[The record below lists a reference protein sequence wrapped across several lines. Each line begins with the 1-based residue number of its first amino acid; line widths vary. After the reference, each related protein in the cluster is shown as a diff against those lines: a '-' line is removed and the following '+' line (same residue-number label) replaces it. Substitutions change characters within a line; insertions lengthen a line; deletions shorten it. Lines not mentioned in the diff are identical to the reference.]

1 MHKKTIYKC
10 CPFFGQIISL
20 NLKQFYSRIRKSE
33 SESLKIVNLDDG
45 EILGWQT
52 PIRHYDAFQ
61 PVPMAD
67 ITNGSLQPSSLI
79 HCVTLLQH
87 DFQDRFYQLLE
98 KRHTRFALFCYSW
111 CTSLDLI
118 SQMLSLTTTKVKYFT
133 PGDSVWEVQLNLS
146 RPSLNTMLL
155 SIPTFILRPL
165 SRKTTRIK
173 HLLQKMH
180 VLEKRSCYLSWLYIE
195 VRVWLHT
202 PIFFSF

>member
-1 MHKKTIYKC
+1 MLPFLWPNSLPKSKTVLFKV
-10 CPFFGQIISL
+10 
-20 NLKQFYSRIRKSE
+20 RKSE
-33 SESLKIVNLDDG
+33 SESLRTVNLDDG

-52 PIRHYDAFQ
+52 SIRHNDASQ

-98 KRHTRFALFCYSW
+98 KRYTRFALFCYSW

-133 PGDSVWEVQLNLS
+133 PDDSLWEVRSWQLNLS

-155 SIPTFILRPL
+155 SIPTFILSSL

-180 VLEKRSCYLSWLYIE
+180 VLEKRRCFLSWLYTE

-202 PIFFSF
+202 PTFFSF